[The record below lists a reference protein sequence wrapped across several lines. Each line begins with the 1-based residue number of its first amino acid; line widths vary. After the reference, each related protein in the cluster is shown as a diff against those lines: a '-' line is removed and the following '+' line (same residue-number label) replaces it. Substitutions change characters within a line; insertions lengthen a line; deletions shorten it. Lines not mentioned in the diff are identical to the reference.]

1 MGSAFVEVPG
11 MPCPECGARLVVT
24 MEQLLASGRIACTCG
39 LVLQVDTA
47 RSEETLR
54 DLRALRDRL
63 AHLRSG
69 A

>member
-1 MGSAFVEVPG
+1 
-11 MPCPECGARLVVT
+11 